1 MHYYHKLMS
10 IEIKRFLR
18 KPFALVPVAV
28 GTLFFSS
35 IVLAATP
42 NSLFSDNM
50 VLQRDHPIP
59 VWGTGRD
66 GEQVTVTLAGNKA
79 SATVQNGAWR
89 VELPP
94 QPAGGRPLDL
104 QIQGDNTITIHN
116 VLMGEVWL
124 CSGQSN
130 MERQLG
136 PRKGQPE
143 IVNWQQEAATANIPD
158 IRVFI
163 VPTHAATAPLADGR
177 GHWTLCSQDEVTT
190 HISAVAFFMAR
201 ALYQHLHV
209 PIGIVQASVGGTP
222 GEAWVSRDAL
232 ASTPE
237 TATLIS
243 DFDKATAAY
252 PQLLAEYQQKQ
263 PQLEADYEKQ
273 LQEAQQADK
282 PLPRKPAPPQPP
294 LPLGRHYY
302 GMISSIIGYPIR
314 GIAWY
319 QGESNSKRGRQYQT
333 ILSLLI
339 QEWRHDWGQPDLPFL
354 VVQIAPCPANTPDVR
369 EAELRVVKSLPHTA
383 LIVTADVGD
392 KELHPPNKRP
402 VGERLALAA
411 QALAYGEKIE
421 YSGPL
426 FDSATFADGKAT
438 VHFTHLGAAL
448 MAKDGPLR
456 GFEVAGDDGKFQPA
470 QAEIVGDAVEVSSST
485 VPNPTAV
492 RYGWTN
498 FPNVNLFNQDGL
510 PASPFCS
517 GEY

>member
-1 MHYYHKLMS
+1 M
-10 IEIKRFLR
+10 KRFFKKL
-18 KPFALVPVAV
+18 L
-28 GTLFFSS
+28 
-35 IVLAATP
+35 IAAFIAGASPCLSPGGWAAMP

-59 VWGTGRD
+59 IWGTGKV
-66 GEQVTVTLAGNKA
+66 GEQVTVSLGGNKA
-79 SATVQNGAWR
+79 STTVQDGKWR

-94 QPAGGRPLDL
+94 LPARGGPLDL
-104 QIQGDNTITIHN
+104 QIQGETTVTIHN

-143 IVNWQQEAATANIPD
+143 IENWQQEAATANLPE
-158 IRVFI
+158 IRAFI
-163 VPTHAATAPLADGR
+163 VPPRVDTQPLEDCK
-177 GHWTLCSQDEVTT
+177 GHWTVCSQDEVTQ

-209 PIGIVQASVGGTP
+209 PIGIIVASVGGTP
-222 GEAWVSRDAL
+222 GEAWVSREAL
-232 ASTPE
+232 ESTPE
-237 TATLIS
+237 TASLIT
-243 DFDKATAAY
+243 DTDKAIAAY
-252 PQLLAEYQQKQ
+252 PQQLADYQQKA

-273 LQEAQQADK
+273 LQEAQLAGK
-282 PLPRKPAPPQPP
+282 PLPRKPSPPPRP
-294 LPLGRHYY
+294 NPLGRHYY
-302 GMISSIIGYPIR
+302 GMITPLFGYPIK

-319 QGESNSKRGRQYQT
+319 QGESNSKRGKQYQT

-339 QEWRHDWGQPDLPFL
+339 TEWRQHLGQAGQPDLPFL
-354 VVQIAPCPANTPDVR
+354 VVQIAPCPGNTPDVR
-369 EAELRVVKSLPHTA
+369 EAELRVVKSLPNTA

-392 KELHPPNKRP
+392 KELHPPKKRP

-438 VHFTHLGAAL
+438 VHFTHIGGGLV
-448 MAKDGPLR
+448 AKDGPLR
-456 GFEVAGDDGKFQPA
+456 GFEIAGDDGKFMPA
-470 QAEIVGDAVEVSSST
+470 LAEIAGDTLQVSSDKVTS
-485 VPNPTAV
+485 PTAV
-492 RYGWTN
+492 RYGWIN
-498 FPNVNLFNQDGL
+498 FPDVNLFNQNGL

-517 GEY
+517 NDY